1 MPRSPASTIYHL
13 LHGLRVVL
21 FLEERSVRDKLL
33 RGAVCAALSEFNIS
47 RNSIKKFWCIRGTMD
62 AISAPTRVKPNHG
75 RRLMMNE

>member
-47 RNSIKKFWCIRGTMD
+47 RNSIKKFCWYTLYHFANG
-62 AISAPTRVKPNHG
+62 KPNT
-75 RRLMMNE
+75 R